1 MKNIKLPNATCLKV
15 SLRKMFLT
23 KNSSNSHL
31 LNILLL
37 LCEDV
42 NGQKKLKI
50 TKIYIFM
57 ENWIKSQHEER
68 TGVKLSSF
76 LRTKISFIEKLFW
89 LSSQLSVS
97 LSLSGYS
104 YWFVRLKFVCMSI
117 YLSIC
122 MRENCEERKQMTS
135 ININKWFFYH
145 THIRTSSHFSI
156 MSQKYRTWNILSYT
170 LSNASS

>member
-76 LRTKISFIEKLFW
+76 LRTKISFIEKLFG

-97 LSLSGYS
+97 LSHWLFLLICAVEICVY
-104 YWFVRLKFVCMSI
+104 V